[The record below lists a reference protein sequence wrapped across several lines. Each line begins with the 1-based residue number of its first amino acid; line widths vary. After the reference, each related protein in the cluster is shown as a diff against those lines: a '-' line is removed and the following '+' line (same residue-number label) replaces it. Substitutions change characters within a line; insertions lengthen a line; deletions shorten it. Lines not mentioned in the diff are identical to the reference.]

1 MNRFGPEKKIVP
13 VWETPARRRLLDF
26 LDSCAILTR
35 PSAACLF
42 ALAAGGLITAMLEKA
57 VF

>member
-13 VWETPARRRLLDF
+13 MWESPARRRIFDLI
-26 LDSCAILTR
+26 DSCAILTR
-35 PSAACLF
+35 PSAACLM
-42 ALAAGGLITAMLEKA
+42 ALTAGGLITAMLEKA